1 MVIDI
6 MGTIKETLKFLKNF
20 YHLTDI
26 NNLDTILQDGI
37 LSRERIINNY
47 SYDFI
52 DLSNKDIQRKRKD
65 LHSYV
70 PLFFADNTPLLYRI
84 LTNHDPETSVLL
96 EIDKHIFFL
105 KDGVLF
111 SNINAA
117 KNDAEIYSDWK
128 ALDQLDWNI
137 IYERKS
143 AMSFYRKGIR
153 SAEVLIPNIIEPKWI
168 EKIHFWSDCSQENYK
183 FLRKIVSK
191 AGYDPDEKIE
201 LDLTLKGIR

>member
-1 MVIDI
+1 ME
-6 MGTIKETLKFLKNF
+6 TIKETLKFLKNF

-26 NNLDTILQDGI
+26 INLDTILQDGI

-47 SYDFI
+47 PYDFI
-52 DLSNKDIQRKRKD
+52 DLSNKDIQRKRED

-84 LTNHDPETSVLL
+84 LTNYDPETSILL
-96 EIDKHIFFL
+96 EIDKHILFL

-117 KNDAEIYSDWK
+117 KNGAEIYSDWK

-143 AMSFYRKGIR
+143 AMSFYPEFD
-153 SAEVLIPNIIEPKWI
+153 SL
-168 EKIHFWSDCSQENYK
+168 
-183 FLRKIVSK
+183 
-191 AGYDPDEKIE
+191 
-201 LDLTLKGIR
+201 